1 MGLEME
7 VMSEAAA
14 PTAVPAAAARE
25 HGVDIYPLTRYYFG
39 ARDAAA
45 GVPRGL
51 ETAADRALRL
61 KAK

>member
-7 VMSEAAA
+7 EVAAA
-14 PTAVPAAAARE
+14 LPAAAAAARE
-25 HGVDIYPLTRYYFG
+25 RGVEIFPLSRYYFG
-39 ARDAAA
+39 AKDAAA
-45 GVPRGL
+45 VP

>member
-1 MGLEME
+1 
-7 VMSEAAA
+7 MSEAAA

-51 ETAADRALRL
+51 ETAADRALQL

>member
-7 VMSEAAA
+7 VMPVA
-14 PTAVPAAAARE
+14 AVPAAARE
-25 HGVDIYPLTRYYFG
+25 QQGVDIYPLTRYYFG

-45 GVPRGL
+45 VPRGL